1 LLTVLALAVGG
12 NVSEG
17 ILKALALS
25 RLRCRVVGADV
36 GPHKLG
42 LYTVDRA
49 YLAPYARE
57 PHFADWL
64 IELCRKE
71 RVDAV
76 LTGAEAILPVLAQ
89 LAPRVHAETGAVC
102 LVSAPDTYRVG
113 DDKLLTCQWLDAH
126 GFPCAAYAKSDDVA
140 AVRAL
145 AEAHG
150 YPLLAKPR
158 GGGGCRGLLRIENEA
173 GLALVAGNPDYL
185 VQQYIGN
192 DAEEYTAGCFCDR
205 DGRVRG
211 CIVMRRE
218 LHEGTTAFAE
228 AGLFP
233 DVRDTAVRIAE
244 QLRPMGPCN
253 IQMRMHAEQAVCFEL
268 NIRFSGTTPVRARMG
283 FNEVEAALRHY
294 VLGEPAREL
303 PVVTRGV
310 MIRYW
315 NEMYVDP
322 DGCEQLR
329 QAGMLDAPGRFLR
342 QVENYG
348 IRPCEF
354 S

>member
-1 LLTVLALAVGG
+1 
-12 NVSEG
+12 
-17 ILKALALS
+17 
-25 RLRCRVVGADV
+25 VGADV
-36 GPHKLG
+36 APLKLG

-57 PHFADWL
+57 PRFADWL
-64 IELCRKE
+64 IDLCRNE

-76 LTGAEAILPVLAQ
+76 LTGAEAILPALAQ
-89 LAPRVHAETGAVC
+89 LASRVHEETGAVC
-102 LVSAPDTYRVG
+102 LVSAPDIYRIG
-113 DDKLLTCQWLDAH
+113 DDKLLTCQWLDTH
-126 GFPCAAYAKSDDVA
+126 GFPCAAYAVSEDADT
-140 AVRAL
+140 VRML
-145 AEAHG
+145 AETHG

-158 GGGGCRGLLRIENEA
+158 GGGGCRGLLRIDDET
-173 GLALVAGNPDYL
+173 GLARVAGKPEYL
-185 VQQYIGN
+185 VQRYVGS
-192 DAEEYTAGCFCDR
+192 DTDEYTAGCFCDR

-218 LHEGTTAFAE
+218 LHEGTTVLAE
-228 AGLFP
+228 VGRYP
-233 DVRDTAVRIAE
+233 VIRDAAIRMTE

-253 IQMRMHAEQAVCFEL
+253 IQLRMHEGQPVCFEM

-294 VLGEPAREL
+294 VLGEPAYDL
-303 PVVTRGV
+303 PLITRGV
-310 MIRYW
+310 MLRYW

-329 QAGMLDAPGRFLR
+329 QAGVLDTPGRFLR
-342 QVENYG
+342 QVEDYG